1 MNIEEI
7 ENNLNYVE
15 DMAHNI
21 FKFRI
26 RLSENKSISYAEAIM
41 TFKHHVRNQ
50 ELVEACEIAE
60 VFFKNYERALILS
73 EPYISLRKAHFNTL
87 RAEIKN
93 AVSDNP
99 KK

>member
-1 MNIEEI
+1 MNLEEI

-26 RLSENKSISYAEAIM
+26 RMGEKSVSYAEAMLI
-41 TFKHHVRNQ
+41 FRKCRKNN
-50 ELVEACEIAE
+50 ELVQACEIAE
-60 VFFKNYERALILS
+60 VFFKSYERALTLS
-73 EPYISLRKAHFNTL
+73 EPYVSLRKAHFNTL

-93 AVSDNP
+93 AVSDNT

>member
-15 DMAHNI
+15 DMAHNL

-26 RLSENKSISYAEAIM
+26 KEMTYSEALLK
-41 TFKHHVRNQ
+41 FKKHLRNQ
-50 ELVEACEIAE
+50 NYVQACDIAQA
-60 VFFKNYERALILS
+60 FFEEYEKAIIMS

-87 RAEIKN
+87 RVEIKN
-93 AVSDNP
+93 AVSDNT